1 MDVDLTSDTNQFKAF
16 IVSHSNRTIN
26 TIDLQLYDD
35 GKKNGKV
42 RRSTTDEQKVSSQTC
57 IKRSPQ
63 KVSNQTCIKRS
74 PQKVSNQTCI
84 KRSPQKVST
93 VKPILRGHHKK

>member
-42 RRSTTDEQKVSSQTC
+42 RRLKWQKKK
-57 IKRSPQ
+57 IKLYNKTEHRMH
-63 KVSNQTCIKRS
+63 V
-74 PQKVSNQTCI
+74 
-84 KRSPQKVST
+84 
-93 VKPILRGHHKK
+93 

>member
-74 PQKVSNQTCI
+74 PQKVS
-84 KRSPQKVST
+84 T
-93 VKPILRGHHKK
+93 VKPVLRGHHKK

>member
-63 KVSNQTCIKRS
+63 KVSNQTCIKWS
-74 PQKVSNQTCI
+74 PHKVSSQTCI

-93 VKPILRGHHKK
+93 IIE

>member
-74 PQKVSNQTCI
+74 PQKVS
-84 KRSPQKVST
+84 T